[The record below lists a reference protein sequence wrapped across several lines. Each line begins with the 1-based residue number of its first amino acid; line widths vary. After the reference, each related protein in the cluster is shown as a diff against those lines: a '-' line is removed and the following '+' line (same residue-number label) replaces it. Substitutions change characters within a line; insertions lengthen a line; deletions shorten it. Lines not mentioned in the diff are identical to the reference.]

1 MDSFQQDEGL
11 DFENGD
17 GCVDNEIT
25 IVIPQTRR
33 TISPPPPPP
42 PPRSSSV
49 LPKDSYR
56 KLLDSGGR
64 LPVLRR
70 VLNDLQVLSGT
81 KLALLFPAI
90 PLAIIANFFDFGRAW
105 IFVLSLLGL
114 TPLAERISFLTE
126 QIAYFTGPTV
136 GGLMNATC
144 GNATELIIAIFAL
157 RQNKVQVLKYSLLGS
172 ILSNLLLVLG
182 TSLISGGLA
191 NLSKDQTFDRKQ
203 ADINL
208 MLLLLGLLCQM
219 LPSLFRYGGGGGSDY
234 WAHQSLRFSRAS
246 SMIMLLAY
254 VAYIIFQLKT
264 HRQLF
269 ESQDQEDEGN
279 EGKAAI
285 GFWSAFGWL
294 IVMTTIMALL
304 SEYVVG
310 TIEAASSSWGISI
323 SFISIIVLPI
333 VGNAA
338 EHAASVIFALKNELD
353 ISLGVA
359 IGSTTQISIFL
370 VPLCVE
376 ISWIM
381 GGHMDLDF
389 DLLETVSIAFAII
402 ITAFALQD
410 GTSHYMKGKIQLA
423 SKPSSSEAPL
433 EGCAHFDGERPSDKS
448 DAGRTST
455 RTSSQKSSKLPQE
468 RSDLKLNKPR
478 ISLIMYS
485 LYTLNYQLY
494 VSCTCC
500 PARASRR
507 FINVIS
513 LSFTCFSRHAV
524 ERCPSK
530 IHSGVASWQC
540 KPLAGPYHPL
550 TSLQ

>member
-1 MDSFQQDEGL
+1 MDSFQQDDEGL
-11 DFENGD
+11 DLENGD
-17 GCVDNEIT
+17 GGEDNEIT

-33 TISPPPPPP
+33 TISPP

-90 PLAIIANFFDFGRAW
+90 PLAIIAKFFDFGRAW

-208 MLLLLGLLCQM
+208 MLLLLGLLCNC
-219 LPSLFRYGGGGGSDY
+219 LSPKIR
-234 WAHQSLRFSRAS
+234 RTR
-246 SMIMLLAY
+246 
-254 VAYIIFQLKT
+254 
-264 HRQLF
+264 
-269 ESQDQEDEGN
+269 GN

-370 VPLCVE
+370 VPLCFE

-410 GTSHYMKGKIQLA
+410 GTSHYMKGLA
-423 SKPSSSEAPL
+423 LCLSYIIIAACFFFCGTLSSSPP
-433 EGCAHFDGERPSDKS
+433 F
-448 DAGRTST
+448 
-455 RTSSQKSSKLPQE
+455 
-468 RSDLKLNKPR
+468 
-478 ISLIMYS
+478 
-485 LYTLNYQLY
+485 
-494 VSCTCC
+494 
-500 PARASRR
+500 
-507 FINVIS
+507 
-513 LSFTCFSRHAV
+513 LSEV
-524 ERCPSK
+524 
-530 IHSGVASWQC
+530 
-540 KPLAGPYHPL
+540 
-550 TSLQ
+550 